1 MLIVLI
7 VHLFVSYAHVNL
19 CHFFT
24 SFWCRGLAAAFAC
37 GSSVFFFFFSVYPFY
52 IVVSKSVLEKVH
64 ISIKTDTGSNVPFV
78 TEKTMIELRFRRK
91 KIV

>member
-1 MLIVLI
+1 MHTLICVTFSLPPGVGGWLRLLLVVLP
-7 VHLFVSYAHVNL
+7 V
-19 CHFFT
+19 
-24 SFWCRGLAAAFAC
+24 
-37 GSSVFFFFFSVYPFY
+37 FFFFSVYPFY

-78 TEKTMIELRFRRK
+78 TGKTMIELRFRRK